1 MLTAKEIV
9 QETKERINP
18 KTTGKFWAKVRNI
31 SAIIAGIGGGLLLI
45 PVMPAAAIPY
55 IQAVTIISS
64 ALAGGANMDKS
75 RIKRLIKK

>member
-9 QETKERINP
+9 QESKDRLNP
-18 KTTGKFWAKVRNI
+18 KTTGKKWAKVRNI
-31 SAIIAGIGGGLLLI
+31 AGIIAGVGGGLLLI

-64 ALAGGANMDKS
+64 VLAGRAYLDKS
-75 RIKRLIKK
+75 KSLIKK